1 MAQKRDKSKPKILTL
16 SDPKFLDYLV
26 KTFPKEIVP
35 DETDFDFEA
44 WEAMEAE
51 QAAKYQL
58 AQARRLLR
66 LFEEWKAKSHG
77 TKPQVTAKTRRFP
90 EFRLGFVRWL

>member
-1 MAQKRDKSKPKILTL
+1 MAQKRDKGKPKIPTL

-26 KTFPKEIVP
+26 KTFPKGIVP
-35 DETDFDFEA
+35 DKTDFDSEA

-51 QAAKYQL
+51 QAEKYRL

-66 LFEEWKAKSHG
+66 LFDEWKAKQ
-77 TKPQVTAKTRRFP
+77 K
-90 EFRLGFVRWL
+90 